1 MRKLQMHQI
10 NFLSGGRSQEY
21 HTSTFTVKSVK
32 GEIFL
37 TMPWQN
43 AVSNKKVFFWNLHHV
58 QEEKSMDCGMCVYT
72 AKLEKSRGDHIEDKL
87 LWPSWRN

>member
-58 QEEKSMDCGMCVYT
+58 QEEKVWAVVCVFI
-72 AKLEKSRGDHIEDKL
+72 RQ
-87 LWPSWRN
+87 SWKRAVVIT

>member
-1 MRKLQMHQI
+1 MHQI

-43 AVSNKKVFFWNLHHV
+43 AVSNKKVFF
-58 QEEKSMDCGMCVYT
+58 
-72 AKLEKSRGDHIEDKL
+72 
-87 LWPSWRN
+87 